1 MSSKMEEAFQNIMK
15 KIEEIEINHQE
26 YRAKLEN
33 ISIRI
38 EKEANETEKRIKQF
52 ETICVHNSILS

>member
-1 MSSKMEEAFQNIMK
+1 MSSKMQEVFQNIMK
-15 KIEEIEINHQE
+15 KLEEIEIEHQE

-38 EKEANETEKRIKQF
+38 EKETNETEKRIKQF
-52 ETICVHNSILS
+52 EAICVHNSIFI

>member
-52 ETICVHNSILS
+52 EMICVHNSILS